1 MENKW
6 DLLARVVGAQL
17 SPYWPNGRLGFPQ
30 IKWYKLII
38 INSIFRSVLQP
49 QPITQTLLLIF
60 LRVWFRD
67 YCRTTN
73 VAAYMLQPLFCGFA
87 VSELLIQNRVAVG

>member
-17 SPYWPNGRLGFPQ
+17 SPYWPNVRLEFPQ

-38 INSIFRSVLQP
+38 INSIYSAQYTSTPAYHPDPPSDRVAA
-49 QPITQTLLLIF
+49 LLS
-60 LRVWFRD
+60 D
-67 YCRTTN
+67 TKSCSYAN
-73 VAAYMLQPLFCGFA
+73 VAITH
-87 VSELLIQNRVAVG
+87 S

>member
-17 SPYWPNGRLGFPQ
+17 SPYWPNGRIEFPQ

-38 INSIFRSVLQP
+38 INSIYFAQYTSTPAYQPDPTSNLSEGLVPKLQP
-49 QPITQTLLLIF
+49 
-60 LRVWFRD
+60 D
-67 YCRTTN
+67 
-73 VAAYMLQPLFCGFA
+73 
-87 VSELLIQNRVAVG
+87 